1 MQAAFCHK
9 HLKFIF
15 FVIITLS
22 AACAQAQRSPLPR
35 AFAHNDYW
43 HSRPLY
49 DALDHGFLNVE
60 ADIYLRDDELLVA
73 HLLPAFRKKR
83 TLEQL
88 YLKPL
93 LDYYDGRNSEI
104 KYPLYPITLMIDI
117 KSDAEKTY
125 AKLAEILKN
134 YKSILSSYDNGEV
147 KQGKVTIVLTGNK
160 PYQVIREQ
168 TLRYAFIDED
178 LMQVRTDTT
187 SNAVYQTASCKY
199 SRLLNWTG
207 KGPMPESQRQLLIS
221 YVTVAHQ
228 YKKRVRLWA
237 SPENKEVW
245 RALLDCDV
253 DLINTDKLAE
263 LRDFF
268 ENKRQEEEHTAEQVR
283 YANARLNGK

>member
-1 MQAAFCHK
+1 MQAALCHK
-9 HLKFIF
+9 HLKFVF
-15 FVIITLS
+15 FVTLS
-22 AACAQAQRSPLPR
+22 LIAFTTRAQRSPLPK

-43 HSRPLY
+43 HNRPLY

-73 HLLPAFRKKR
+73 HILPSFQKRR

-93 LDYYDGRNSEI
+93 LDYYKGNNKEI
-104 KYPLYPITLMIDI
+104 KYPLSPLTLMIDI
-117 KSDAEKTY
+117 KSDADKTY
-125 AKLAEILKN
+125 AKLTEVLKD
-134 YKSILSSYDNGEV
+134 YKSILSGYDNGV
-147 KQGKVTIVLTGNK
+147 VTTGKVTIVLTGNK
-160 PYQVIREQ
+160 PYQMIKEQ
-168 TLRYAFIDED
+168 TQRFAFIDED
-178 LMQVRTDTT
+178 LMQVRTDTA

-207 KGPMPESQRQLLIS
+207 KGPMPENQKQLLLA
-221 YVTVAHQ
+221 YVAVAHH

-268 ENKRQEEEHTAEQVR
+268 ADKREEEERSAEQVR
-283 YANARLNGK
+283 YAKVNNSK

>member
-1 MQAAFCHK
+1 MQAALRHK
-9 HLKFIF
+9 HLKFAF
-15 FVIITLS
+15 FVTLLFI
-22 AACAQAQRSPLPR
+22 AFNTQAQRTPLPK

-43 HSRPLY
+43 HNRPLY

-73 HLLPAFRKKR
+73 HLLPSFQKR
-83 TLEQL
+83 RNLEQL

-93 LDYYDGRNSEI
+93 LDYYEGRSSEI

-117 KSDAEKTY
+117 KSDADKTY
-125 AKLAEILKN
+125 AKLAEILKD
-134 YKSILSSYDNGEV
+134 YKSILSKYDNGEV
-147 KQGKVTIVLTGNK
+147 KPGKVTIVLTGNK
-160 PYQVIREQ
+160 PYQMINGQ
-168 TLRYAFIDED
+168 TERYAFIDED

-221 YVTVAHQ
+221 YVAVAHH

-245 RALLDCDV
+245 RALLECDV

-268 ENKRQEEEHTAEQVR
+268 ENKRQEEERSAEQLR
-283 YANARLNGK
+283 YANASLNAK

>member
-1 MQAAFCHK
+1 MQAAFCQK
-9 HLKFIF
+9 HLKFVF
-15 FVIITLS
+15 FVIIALT
-22 AACAQAQRSPLPR
+22 AFTARAQRSPLPK

-43 HSRPLY
+43 HNRPLY

-73 HLLPAFRKKR
+73 HILPSFQKRR

-93 LDYYDGRNSEI
+93 LDYYKGDNKEI

-117 KSDAEKTY
+117 KSDADKTY
-125 AKLAEILKN
+125 AKLAEVLKN
-134 YKSILSSYDNGEV
+134 YKSILSSYDNGV
-147 KQGKVTIVLTGNK
+147 LTPGKVTIVLTGNK
-160 PYQVIREQ
+160 PYQMINGQ
-168 TLRYAFIDED
+168 TERYAFIDED
-178 LMQVRTDTT
+178 LMQVRTDTV
-187 SNAVYQTASCKY
+187 SNKVYQTASCKY

-207 KGPMPESQRQLLIS
+207 KGPMPENQRQLLIS
-221 YVTVAHQ
+221 YVAVAHH

-268 ENKRQEEEHTAEQVR
+268 ENKRQEEERSAEQVR
-283 YANARLNGK
+283 YANAKLNSK